1 MVIRKKKLVLCL
13 ISIGC
18 VLLLCLTA
26 MWYMFGLKH
35 VHLPD
40 TLEVP
45 DEVLQEAFTGKIQE
59 YKGTRYISYYL
70 PQDEAV
76 KKFEKNGFKAVCS
89 GGLASHKNGGIREED
104 IQSGNEDYL
113 VLADGAYMT
122 NNAWD
127 LRKEPNRKIFP
138 FYWYWT
144 QFFYQKNDVLIIVE
158 IACNDPRKPELQ
170 LLFDEIA
177 AYFNGYIE
185 EQNAILEA

>member
-1 MVIRKKKLVLCL
+1 MVIQKKKLFICL
-13 ISIGC
+13 LLIGC
-18 VLLLCLTA
+18 IILLMLTA
-26 MWYMFGLKH
+26 AWYAFCLKH

-59 YKGTRYISYYL
+59 YRGTQHMYCGIS
-70 PQDEAV
+70 QNEALRIF
-76 KKFEKNGFKAVCS
+76 KKNGFKAACLGS
-89 GGLASHKNGGIREED
+89 LANHKDGGIREED

-185 EQNAILEA
+185 QQNALLEA

>member
-1 MVIRKKKLVLCL
+1 MAIQKKKLFICL
-13 ISIGC
+13 LSIGC
-18 VLLLCLTA
+18 IILLVLTA
-26 MWYMFGLKH
+26 VWYVFCLKH

-40 TLEVP
+40 TLEIP

-89 GGLASHKNGGIREED
+89 GGLASHMDGIQKEA
-104 IQSGNEDYL
+104 QSGDDMYL
-113 VLADGAYMT
+113 ILEDGAYMT
-122 NNAWD
+122 NETWY
-127 LRKEPNRKIFP
+127 LRQKKKSAILPSYEYVSRIC
-138 FYWYWT
+138 
-144 QFFYQKNDVLIIVE
+144 YQKEDVFIVVT
-158 IACNDPRKPELQ
+158 ISCNDPRKPELQ

-185 EQNAILEA
+185 QQNALLAG

>member
-1 MVIRKKKLVLCL
+1 
-13 ISIGC
+13 
-18 VLLLCLTA
+18 
-26 MWYMFGLKH
+26 MFGLKH

-113 VLADGAYMT
+113 VLTDGAYMI
-122 NNAWD
+122 NEIWE
-127 LRKEPNRKIFP
+127 LRHDPEKKIFP
-138 FYWYWT
+138 HYWYEA
-144 QFFYQKNDVLIIVE
+144 QIFYKKNDVLIVMH
-158 IACNDPRKPELQ
+158 IACNDPRKPEFK
-170 LLFDEIA
+170 LLLDEIA

>member
-1 MVIRKKKLVLCL
+1 MIVQKKKLVLCL
-13 ISIGC
+13 LSIVC
-18 VLLLCLTA
+18 VVLLCLTA

-40 TLEVP
+40 TLEIP

-59 YKGTRYISYYL
+59 YKGTRHISYYL

-89 GGLASHKNGGIREED
+89 GSLANNMNR
-104 IQSGNEDYL
+104 GNEKNFTPENGFF
-113 VLADGAYMT
+113 VLEDGAYMT
-122 NNAWD
+122 SSTWY
-127 LRKEPNRKIFP
+127 LRRKPNRKIFP
-138 FYWYWT
+138 KY
-144 QFFYQKNDVLIIVE
+144 FYQSKITYRKDDLLVVVVID
-158 IACNDPRKPELQ
+158 CNDPRKPELQ

-185 EQNAILEA
+185 QQNALLEE